1 MEKVTIQ
8 NRKGQNVVVLFE
20 EKENSKGLVIG
31 MHGLG
36 GHKEQSPIKAMAE
49 AFGDNDYD
57 VVRFDATSSFG
68 ESDGEYEDATVT
80 NNYEDLEDVIEWCKG
95 QGWFKGP
102 FVLVGHSLGS
112 LCIILYT
119 EKHPGEVKALVPMSS
134 AIAGKFREKRE
145 PSESL
150 EKWKKDGIMITTG
163 YDGRIKRLKWSFMED
178 YYNYDILKE
187 IEKVKVPVLL
197 MVGDRDTSTPLEYQ
211 QILYDKLQTKKELHV
226 IKEAPHTFR
235 ELEHLEE
242 VKKILNLWIKKLD

>member
-119 EKHPGEVKALVPMSS
+119 EKHPGEVKAFMSS

-178 YYNYDILKE
+178 YTPINIIFLIQFKNINHSPTALLPTLNMFITQIIRLPLRNLLPNILDH
-187 IEKVKVPVLL
+187 IRPLWNIL
-197 MVGDRDTSTPLEYQ
+197 RRINALPMNSTIFHNNP
-211 QILYDKLQTKKELHV
+211 
-226 IKEAPHTFR
+226 FR
-235 ELEHLEE
+235 SR
-242 VKKILNLWIKKLD
+242 

>member
-1 MEKVTIQ
+1 
-8 NRKGQNVVVLFE
+8 
-20 EKENSKGLVIG
+20 
-31 MHGLG
+31 
-36 GHKEQSPIKAMAE
+36 
-49 AFGDNDYD
+49 
-57 VVRFDATSSFG
+57 
-68 ESDGEYEDATVT
+68 
-80 NNYEDLEDVIEWCKG
+80 
-95 QGWFKGP
+95 
-102 FVLVGHSLGS
+102 
-112 LCIILYT
+112 
-119 EKHPGEVKALVPMSS
+119 MSS